1 MERYKVSWI
10 PSQSDFV
17 EKRPLVGRINGAMET
32 VLVDNLPSS
41 ANQVLY
47 DFPTGASCEIWT
59 RVLGDNGTQAD
70 STHLTFGA
78 ANNEQVQPDTSITVG
93 WVSHIP

>member
-10 PSQSDFV
+10 PSQSSFV
-17 EKRPLVGRINGAMET
+17 EKRQLIGRINGTEA

-47 DFPTGASCEIWT
+47 DFPTAAPCEIWT
-59 RVLGDNGTQAD
+59 RVFGDNGTQAD
-70 STHLTFGA
+70 STHLNFTA
-78 ANNEQVQPDTSITVG
+78 ANHEQVQPDSAVMVEWTQ
-93 WVSHIP
+93 HIP